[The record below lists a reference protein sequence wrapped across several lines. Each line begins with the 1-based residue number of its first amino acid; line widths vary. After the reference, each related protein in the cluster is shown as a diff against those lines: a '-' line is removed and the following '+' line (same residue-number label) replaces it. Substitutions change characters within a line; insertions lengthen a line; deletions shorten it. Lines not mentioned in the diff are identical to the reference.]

1 MRSSFASAGSA
12 SASAPRA
19 GSTERCERLVE
30 AADCGGSRPLASDDE
45 AKEVRGGADCRD
57 EEDVEA
63 RGCACEPGDGG
74 ARACED
80 VEPRRAV
87 EAAPAWRAASE
98 LVRVRGRMPA
108 ADDAAPS
115 LLAALRCGA
124 RACPSGECGS
134 GGVGGA
140 LDGERVL
147 AALAAAAPGAGPGA
161 AELAPA
167 AGVAAAEPAMASS
180 GSARDGE
187 AVVVVVV
194 LRQPPSPE
202 LWAKPREEL
211 WLLLAASLPCACGL
225 PDDVHHAAPA
235 PAPRTAPCGT
245 PPLAASARLRRH
257 SAPRRKA
264 KAATASGA
272 PSLPLSPLAAGPR
285 LALSQSCQ
293 WQP

>member
-1 MRSSFASAGSA
+1 
-12 SASAPRA
+12 
-19 GSTERCERLVE
+19 
-30 AADCGGSRPLASDDE
+30 
-45 AKEVRGGADCRD
+45 
-57 EEDVEA
+57 
-63 RGCACEPGDGG
+63 
-74 ARACED
+74 

-180 GSARDGE
+180 GQQRGWAGSGCRQPRRRCSARDGE